1 MMQAHAEHAAS
12 TLDAPDTSTA
22 TTKSAI
28 VTLYDT
34 HQEAEEAVR
43 ALHRDGVD
51 MRQLSI
57 VSKGQETEDAVVGF
71 YTAEDRMK
79 AWGKH
84 GAFWGALWSL
94 MFGSAFFLIPGIG
107 PLLAAGPIV
116 GWIVGALEGAVVV
129 GGLGALGAG
138 LYSIGMPKESIL
150 EYERHVQ
157 DGKFVVV
164 AHGDSD
170 AMSKTEDALAAT
182 RHHGMKKHS
191 CCA

>member
-1 MMQAHAEHAAS
+1 MHAHPEHAAP
-12 TLDAPDTSTA
+12 TLDAPITLTE

-34 HQEAEEAVR
+34 HQEAEDAVR

-57 VSKGQETEDAVVGF
+57 VSRGHEMEDAVTGF
-71 YTAEDRMK
+71 YTAGDRMK

-129 GGLGALGAG
+129 GGLGALGEG
-138 LYSIGMPKESIL
+138 LYSIGIPEESIL
-150 EYERHVQ
+150 EYETHVKA
-157 DGKFVVV
+157 GKFVVV

-182 RHHGMKKHS
+182 RHHGMKKHA

>member
-1 MMQAHAEHAAS
+1 MHAPTEHAAP
-12 TLDAPDTSTA
+12 TLDAPITLTE

-34 HQEAEEAVR
+34 HQEAEDAVR

-57 VSKGQETEDAVVGF
+57 VSKGHETEDAVTGF
-71 YTAEDRMK
+71 YTAGDRMK

-138 LYSIGMPKESIL
+138 LYSIGIPKESIL
-150 EYERHVQ
+150 EYETHVKA
-157 DGKFVVV
+157 GKFLVV

-182 RHHGMKKHS
+182 RHHGMKKHA